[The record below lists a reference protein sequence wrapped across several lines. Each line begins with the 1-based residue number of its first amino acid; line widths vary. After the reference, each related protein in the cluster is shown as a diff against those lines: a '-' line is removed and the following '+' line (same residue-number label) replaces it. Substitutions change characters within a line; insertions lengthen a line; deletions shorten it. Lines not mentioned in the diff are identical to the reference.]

1 MIERGPR
8 RSESWRRFQ
17 AAVWIVA
24 LGLLAGRAA
33 SASARWGDPPPETGY
48 IVPTG
53 LRGMSGLIN
62 TPTADVL
69 PSGSIRFGF
78 SLVDKQ
84 WAYHA
89 RGKTDNNH
97 YFLTVGF
104 LPRVEVS
111 ILASYFPHDKLSVN
125 LPGEGTVDRGG
136 SGRLLLLDEGRT
148 RPAVAIGIDDARGT
162 RRFHD
167 LYIVGSKW
175 LKKSEIPVSARIS
188 AGYGSTLL
196 HAKRHV
202 LDGVFGGGE
211 IVYHDAVSLA
221 LDFDTEKWNTSI
233 RLIAFQRLAAHFAF
247 LNFEAPAGGFSWT
260 QRF

>member
-1 MIERGPR
+1 MIERRPAPR
-8 RSESWRRFQ
+8 MRPAFPAGAGRT
-17 AAVWIVA
+17 A
-24 LGLLAGRAA
+24 LGLALALLLVRPAAVRA
-33 SASARWGDPPPETGY
+33 GDGY
-48 IVPTG
+48 VVPNG

-69 PSGSIRFGF
+69 PSGTLRFGF

-89 RGKTDNNH
+89 RGFSDNNH
-97 YFLTVGF
+97 YFLSVGF

-111 ILASYFPHDKLSVN
+111 ILASYFPHDKLSKF
-125 LPGEGTVDRGG
+125 LEGEGTVDRGG

-148 RPAVAIGIDDARGT
+148 RPAVAVGIDDARGT
-162 RRFHD
+162 RRFHA

-175 LKKSEIPVSARIS
+175 VRKENLPVEARLS
-188 AGYGSTLL
+188 AGYGSTALR
-196 HAKRHV
+196 AKNHI

-211 IVYHDAVSLA
+211 FVVRDAVSLA
-221 LDFDTEKWNTSI
+221 LDYDTEKWNTSI
-233 RLIAFQRLAAHFAF
+233 RLIAFHRLAAYFAF

-260 QRF
+260 QPF